1 MDAFLEALSTK
12 NARTANGAI
21 TNSTS
26 LNKCLDFFS
35 IAGNH
40 NENVESFEAAFGEDE
55 NSFLVSRLSWRSR
68 SEKELYYCYEKI
80 AVRETCNILKSI

>member
-26 LNKCLDFFS
+26 LNKCLDFFF
-35 IAGNH
+35 IAGNPR
-40 NENVESFEAAFGEDE
+40 ENVESFEAAFGEDPQLAMRIL
-55 NSFLVSRLSWRSR
+55 FWSRDCRG
-68 SEKELYYCYEKI
+68 
-80 AVRETCNILKSI
+80 